1 MTPLK
6 TSNQLPARA
15 GWLVVLAGLWI
26 APLTLAAADTAA
38 LLARAGAFA
47 EEAARQAYP
56 EGQVSVRM
64 VPLDP
69 RLALDACEDLNLRI
83 PGDRVAGRVS
93 VHARCRAPAT
103 WGLYLTAQVDV
114 RLPVVTLTGPVP
126 RNSVL
131 RDADLT
137 RTETNLAGL
146 RDGYLIDPADAVGMA
161 ARHNLRSDGVLYQHQ
176 LAAPKLVSKGD
187 TVTLATSAGAVT
199 VTTQAVALTDGVYGE
214 RVDVRN
220 PRSNRVI
227 SGWVTGAGAVSMRP

>member
-1 MTPLK
+1 MLI
-6 TSNQLPARA
+6 
-15 GWLVVLAGLWI
+15 GLWL
-26 APLTLAAADTAA
+26 APLAQAGSSTGA
-38 LLARAGAFA
+38 LLAQAGAFA
-47 EEAARQAYP
+47 EDAARQAYP
-56 EGQVSVRM
+56 EGQVAVRM

-69 RLALDACEDLNLRI
+69 RLTLDACEDLDLRI

-114 RLPVVTLTGPVP
+114 RLPVVHLTGPVP
-126 RNSVL
+126 RNSIL
-131 RDADLT
+131 RAADVT
-137 RTETNLAGL
+137 RSETNLAGL
-146 RDGYLIDPADAVGMA
+146 RDGYLTDPADAVGMA

-187 TVTLATSAGAVT
+187 TVTVASSVGAVT
-199 VTTQAVALTDGVYGE
+199 VTTRAVALTDGVYGE

-227 SGWVTGAGAVSMRP
+227 SGWVTGAGAVSMSP

>member
-1 MTPLK
+1 MTTAQRSIQIPIL
-6 TSNQLPARA
+6 T
-15 GWLVVLAGLWI
+15 GWLFTLIGLWL
-26 APLTLAAADTAA
+26 APLTVANADTTA
-38 LLARAGAFA
+38 LLARAGEFA
-47 EEAARQAYP
+47 EDAARQAYP

-69 RLALDACEDLNLRI
+69 RLTLDACEDLDLRI

-93 VHARCRAPAT
+93 VHARCRAPST

-114 RLPVVTLTGPVP
+114 VLPVVTLAGPVP
-126 RNSVL
+126 RNSIL
-131 RDADLT
+131 READLN

-146 RDGYLIDPADAVGMA
+146 RDGYLIDPAEAVGMA

-176 LAAPKLVSKGD
+176 LAAPKLVTKGD
-187 TVTLATSAGAVT
+187 TVTLASSVGAVT

-227 SGWVTGAGAVSMRP
+227 SGWVTGAGSVSMSP